1 MAAKKKP
8 SPAYAFAHAALTRNP
23 NISFAD
29 LATRAKAKR
38 INIAAVLYGKAK
50 LDLGLVKRGQGIAKK
65 KAGVRRGPG
74 RPRKTSARRGPGRPP
89 KVLARRG
96 PGRPPKA
103 IASRGPGRPRK
114 LATLDS
120 IANQIRDLQTERDQ
134 AVDALNRIRQILG

>member
-8 SPAYAFAHAALTRNP
+8 SPAYAFAHAALKRNP
-23 NISFAD
+23 NISYAD

-38 INIAAVLYGKAK
+38 ISIAAVLYGKAK

-74 RPRKTSARRGPGRPP
+74 RPRKAS
-89 KVLARRG
+89 ARRG